1 MSAMHRK
8 CGKGLENGGLV
19 VSFFVFLRFSLFL
32 EGKAGRKSG
41 RETSVASQAPNW
53 DLSCNPGMCLHG
65 TQARDPSVYGTTPN
79 TEPHQSGL
87 GVIFHKSG
95 HRKPNETTE
104 QRREGSGGLAC
115 GWLGEEPSR
124 LRGPE
129 VGARPAA
136 CPVGVGSECRVCGSQ
151 GREQEEEG

>member
-1 MSAMHRK
+1 MGTR
-8 CGKGLENGGLV
+8 
-19 VSFFVFLRFSLFL
+19 LFL
-32 EGKAGRKSG
+32 CLFTYLFIFKILLILGGEGRQKEWERDISG
-41 RETSVASQAPNW
+41 LPGPERDISR
-53 DLSCNPGMCLHG
+53 NPGMCLHG

-95 HRKPNETTE
+95 HRKPYETTE

-129 VGARPAA
+129 VGAHPAA